1 MRTTSQ
7 NANHNKVAIIL
18 TQGFA
23 DWEYSFIAGLGK
35 SYYGLDIQFFTPRI
49 GELSSQGGLM
59 VNVSKSINEITNFSP
74 KAMVIIG
81 GTIWGTDNAP
91 DLNQLL
97 RDYHASGGFIAGI
110 CGGTLALARSGLLNH
125 VEHTSNN
132 IDFLIN
138 NAASYSGNRY
148 YQNTSKAVSDK
159 QIITAAGTAPIS
171 FSMAVFES
179 VGVDKDSVAQ
189 LGSMMAAEYQ

>member
-1 MRTTSQ
+1 M
-7 NANHNKVAIIL
+7 
-18 TQGFA
+18 
-23 DWEYSFIAGLGK
+23 
-35 SYYGLDIQFFTPRI
+35 
-49 GELSSQGGLM
+49 SSQGGLI
-59 VNVSKSINEITNFSP
+59 VHISKSFNELSDFSP
-74 KAMVIIG
+74 KAIVIIG
-81 GTIWGTDNAP
+81 GTIWETDNAP

-97 RDYHASGGFIAGI
+97 RDYYSTGGVIAGI

-132 IDFLIN
+132 IEFLIS
-138 NAASYSGNRY
+138 NAPSYSGSRY

-179 VGVDKDSVAQ
+179 VGFDKDFVAQ
-189 LGSMMAAEYQ
+189 YGSMIV